1 MRKIGGTV
9 SLKVKA
15 IRKLMGWCPYAKV
28 KEAKQPVS
36 FESFDFNIPDR
47 ARGDGESI
55 KNLRWF
61 RKESNRILLIALFT
75 TSLYSLVLHQTGI
88 NLIFLFVGFLI
99 ALIYFAFYWKTQIQR
114 YDDMVKHSVIDYSND
129 KVNTLLKILFL
140 FYFLM
145 IFLGIFIGREIAW
158 QAMLSFYGGLLVFFW
173 LSYFQIK
180 YWERINNKTIFFDK
194 KYGRWKKSYIIKE
207 KK

>member
-1 MRKIGGTV
+1 LRKIGETV

-15 IRKLMGWCPYAKV
+15 IRKLMGWCPYAKAN
-28 KEAKQPVS
+28 EAKWHIS
-36 FESFDFNIPDR
+36 LENFDLNIPDR
-47 ARGDGESI
+47 EKGDGGDL

-61 RKESNRILLIALFT
+61 RKESNRILLIAFFT
-75 TSLYSLVLHQTGI
+75 MFLYSLVLRQIGI
-88 NLIFLFVGFLI
+88 NLVFLFVGLLI
-99 ALIYFAFYWKTQIQR
+99 ALIYFAFYWKTQMQR

-129 KVNTLLKILFL
+129 KISTLVKILFL

-145 IFLGIFIGREIAW
+145 TLLGIFIGRELAW

-180 YWERINNKTIFFDK
+180 YWEKINNKTIFFDK